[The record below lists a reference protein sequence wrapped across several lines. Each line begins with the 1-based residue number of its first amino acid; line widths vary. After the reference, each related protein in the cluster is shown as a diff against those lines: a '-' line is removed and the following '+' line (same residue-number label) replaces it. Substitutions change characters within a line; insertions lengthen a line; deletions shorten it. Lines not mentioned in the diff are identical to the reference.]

1 MNTNTNISFY
11 IPKMAN
17 KYCHE
22 EWIQAL
28 FDKEEIGEVSR
39 VEFKTIKGNQK
50 YKRAI
55 VYMAGELYC
64 SEIGTAL
71 YNSVILKN
79 DKTFQFFPDE
89 TKTDYWLIL
98 RNNKNTLEE
107 TIAKQNEQI
116 AELIQEIEKLKK
128 SVADLVK
135 TA

>member
-1 MNTNTNISFY
+1 L
-11 IPKMAN
+11 
-17 KYCHE
+17 
-22 EWIQAL
+22 L
-28 FDKEEIGEVSR
+28 F
-39 VEFKTIKGNQK
+39 
-50 YKRAI
+50 
-55 VYMAGELYC
+55 
-64 SEIGTAL
+64 
-71 YNSVILKN
+71 LKN